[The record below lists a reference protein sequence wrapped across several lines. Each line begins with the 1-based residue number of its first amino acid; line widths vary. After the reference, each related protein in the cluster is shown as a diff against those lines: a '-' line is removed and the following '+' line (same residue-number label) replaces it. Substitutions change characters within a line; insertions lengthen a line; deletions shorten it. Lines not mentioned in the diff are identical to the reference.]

1 MLDFFDTLQ
10 LSAMLALHEYFGEKE
25 KQKKA
30 KADFDQQC
38 FEAVADAATK
48 MSETISNSILSAYQN
63 RNSIPNC
70 LAEGM
75 LDLPIYAMLRIAKK
89 QRWVSE
95 KQSRLLDLFFKN
107 LEVKYT
113 KQDFLL
119 AINGG
124 GSLESR
130 LEKSVGLNEP
140 LGEFWRQFF
149 SIMRA
154 MQNKK
159 DIFGELIDEYAE
171 LVMNFSCLNANAASV
186 SETEIKAFISA
197 LSSQYEKSFTQNQGF
212 DIVGEHDWRY
222 YKNKITNLSHNLI
235 IRSGDAGVFDMTQL
249 LDLLFKSIL
258 FGYIRE
264 TNQAL
269 EIQRT
274 DYCYICEYTEVTEDR
289 QTAGIIFDSNI
300 QNDEV
305 GASALNFPVSFIRML
320 NILGTKANDEDK
332 AEEVVRCITN
342 FMFSVENTLIQR
354 NHYANYDGLT
364 NTYMSDILE
373 NVLKEQ

>member
-10 LSAMLALHEYFGEKE
+10 LSLMFALHEYFGEKE

-30 KADFDQQC
+30 KVDFEQQC
-38 FEAVADAATK
+38 MDAVADAATK
-48 MSETISNSILSAYQN
+48 MSETISNSVLSAFQN

-75 LDLPIYAMLRIAKK
+75 LDLPFYAMLRIAKR
-89 QRWVSE
+89 QRWVSD
-95 KQSRLLDLFFKN
+95 KQSRLLGLFFNN
-107 LEVKYT
+107 LQVKYT

-124 GSLESR
+124 SSLENK
-130 LEKSVGLNEP
+130 LDKSVGLNEP
-140 LGEFWRQFF
+140 LGEFWKQFF
-149 SIMRA
+149 SVMRA
-154 MQNKK
+154 MQNKQ
-159 DIFGELIDEYAE
+159 DILSELIHEYAAIA
-171 LVMNFSCLNANAASV
+171 MNFSCLNANAASV
-186 SETEIKAFISA
+186 AETEIKSFIAA
-197 LSSQYEKSFTQNQGF
+197 LSSQYEKSFTQSQGF

-222 YKNKITNLSHNLI
+222 YKNKITNFSHDLI
-235 IRSGDAGVFDMTQL
+235 IRSGDSGVFDMSEL

-258 FGYIRE
+258 FGYVRK

-269 EIQRT
+269 KMQRA
-274 DYCYICEYTEVTEDR
+274 DFSYICAYTEVTEDS
-289 QTAGIIFDSNI
+289 QTAGVIFDANI

-305 GASALNFPVSFIRML
+305 RESTLNFPVSFVRML
-320 NILGTKANDEDK
+320 EILGTKANDEDK
-332 AEEVVRCITN
+332 AAEAIRCVTN
-342 FMFSVENTLIQR
+342 FMFSVENILMQR

-373 NVLKEQ
+373 SAIKEQ